1 MSGVKVNDRLVLVDS
16 RFKGTDDN
24 WSLVTVQA
32 VTPTSDP
39 STGTVNTTVTF
50 VHGGWGPT
58 AAPAQSAAPAAP
70 APSRDATRYRLLRPT
85 ATAAIMTPAVLSAPD
100 ESRRSRDPIVTSGLT
115 PPTVLAV
122 YLSAA
127 VRAISP
133 GDLVLFDRGAG
144 YQAALAVVTETH
156 EALLATPFPGSTHH
170 EEADPPGP
178 PDILLAHT
186 VLGLAT
192 RDSAV
197 LLTARRNDALGFFA
211 VRYGFRDVGTT
222 IGVPPPELH
231 SLGGTVAAAYTPA
244 SDGTP
249 AILRDANGSGV
260 QVTLLRAGSGNV
272 TIAAPGTPATATPAS
287 VPLTA
292 PLAVPLRL
300 LLNLVPVSRGTT
312 VTGEVL
318 GSGNAAFTRQSFSL
332 SKSPLT
338 YLSSSAGP
346 VSTLEVAVNQ
356 IQWQEVASF
365 YGQPASAR
373 VFVVTRSPDQTV
385 TTVTF
390 GDGINGAR
398 LPTGSGNVVA
408 RYRYGSGKE
417 SPPAGLLTT
426 ISQPQLNLAS
436 IQNPVPV
443 SAGTDPQTPDEVRTA
458 APASVS
464 TFGRAISAPDYAQIA
479 LQAPGVNRAVASWTF
494 DQAGQRTLVTVYVGS
509 DPAAVEAA
517 STALADVEDPNR
529 RVVVTAAQ
537 AIELSLSARL
547 AAAAGQ
553 SASAVL
559 TAAKV
564 AAADLFSPANMGIG
578 QPLYRSAIAA
588 ALTIPG
594 VIAVHDLRVTGANQ
608 VLDEVLAPG
617 AGAYFQLEP
626 PVITVEAVSASG

>member
-1 MSGVKVNDRLVLVDS
+1 M
-16 RFKGTDDN
+16 
-24 WSLVTVQA
+24 
-32 VTPTSDP
+32 
-39 STGTVNTTVTF
+39 
-50 VHGGWGPT
+50 
-58 AAPAQSAAPAAP
+58 
-70 APSRDATRYRLLRPT
+70 
-85 ATAAIMTPAVLSAPD
+85 
-100 ESRRSRDPIVTSGLT
+100 
-115 PPTVLAV
+115 
-122 YLSAA
+122 
-127 VRAISP
+127 
-133 GDLVLFDRGAG
+133 
-144 YQAALAVVTETH
+144 
-156 EALLATPFPGSTHH
+156 
-170 EEADPPGP
+170 
-178 PDILLAHT
+178 
-186 VLGLAT
+186 
-192 RDSAV
+192 
-197 LLTARRNDALGFFA
+197 
-211 VRYGFRDVGTT
+211 
-222 IGVPPPELH
+222 
-231 SLGGTVAAAYTPA
+231 
-244 SDGTP
+244 
-249 AILRDANGSGV
+249 
-260 QVTLLRAGSGNV
+260 
-272 TIAAPGTPATATPAS
+272 
-287 VPLTA
+287 
-292 PLAVPLRL
+292 
-300 LLNLVPVSRGTT
+300 PVSRGTT

-443 SAGTDPQTPDEVRTA
+443 SAGTDPQTPNEVRTA

-464 TFGRAISAPDYAQIA
+464 TFGRAISAADYAQIA

-588 ALTIPG
+588 ALMIPG